1 MAAFRN
7 KDNGSWYVQFRY
19 TDWRGERKQK
29 LKRGFATKKEALAWE
44 REFLMQKQADVGMT
58 FESFVKLYERD
69 MKPKLKLNTWLSK
82 EHIIKTK
89 ILPYFKNRIL
99 SEITALDVM
108 EWQNEMRTLTT
119 STGKPYSQDYL
130 ENIHTQLSCLFNHA
144 VKYYG
149 LQINPAAK
157 AGGMGGE
164 EKKEMLFWTK
174 DEYLKF
180 AEAMMDKLA
189 LYYAFELLYWCGI
202 REGELLALTPADFDF
217 SRKTLRIKMFG
228 VEDVGNL
235 HFAINAKQ
243 LGNGLDAQLEKFVRE
258 HPDTRLIIIDTL
270 QKVRELS
277 GDAYSYRDDY
287 QIIGQLKQLADKF
300 KLCML
305 VVHHTRKSPAND
317 EFERISGT
325 TGIYGC
331 ADGAFVLSKE
341 KRTDSAATL
350 SISGRDQP
358 DQCLHLVR
366 DEETLQWNFDH
377 ADTELYKE
385 PPDPL
390 LEKVAALVT
399 EERPTWQGSATEL
412 IAATGCE
419 IQPNALTKLL
429 NVNASKLLCDY
440 QIRYTNAHTKTG
452 SRITLTLQR

>member
-1 MAAFRN
+1 MTPETKEKTAINTPVGADVRQP
-7 KDNGSWYVQFRY
+7 D
-19 TDWRGERKQK
+19 
-29 LKRGFATKKEALAWE
+29 LKRSTESITDFASESNENFDELRKKIRRMQDPAYLPTVTMTELYDTVYESRPPVIDGLIQNGTYIFAGAPKIGKS
-44 REFLMQKQADVGMT
+44 FLMAQLAYHV
-58 FESFVKLYERD
+58 
-69 MKPKLKLNTWLSK
+69 
-82 EHIIKTK
+82 
-89 ILPYFKNRIL
+89 
-99 SEITALDVM
+99 A
-108 EWQNEMRTLTT
+108 
-119 STGKPYSQDYL
+119 TGKPLWGYDVHQGTVLY
-130 ENIHTQLSCLFNHA
+130 
-144 VKYYG
+144 
-149 LQINPAAK
+149 
-157 AGGMGGE
+157 
-164 EKKEMLFWTK
+164 
-174 DEYLKF
+174 
-180 AEAMMDKLA
+180 LA
-189 LYYAFELLYWCGI
+189 LEDGHERLQKRMY
-202 REGELLALTPADFDF
+202 R
-217 SRKTLRIKMFG
+217 MFG

-258 HPDTRLIIIDTL
+258 HSDTRLIIIDTL

-277 GDAYSYRDDY
+277 GEAYSYRDDY
-287 QIIGQLKQLADKF
+287 QIIGQLKQLADRF
-300 KLCML
+300 QLCML

-317 EFERISGT
+317 EFDRISGT

-341 KRTDSAATL
+341 RRTDSAATL

-399 EERPTWQGSATEL
+399 VERPTWQGSATEL
-412 IAATGCE
+412 ISATGCE
-419 IQPNALTKLL
+419 IQPNALAKRL
-429 NVNASKLLCDY
+429 NVNAAKLLNEY

>member
-1 MAAFRN
+1 MNPETKEKTAINTPVGADVRQPNPNQLIASITDLPAESNENFDELKKKLRRMQDPAYLPTVTMTELYDTVYES
-7 KDNGSWYVQFRY
+7 KPPVIDGLIQNGTYI
-19 TDWRGERKQK
+19 
-29 LKRGFATKKEALAWE
+29 FAGAPKIGKS
-44 REFLMQKQADVGMT
+44 FLMAQLAYHV
-58 FESFVKLYERD
+58 
-69 MKPKLKLNTWLSK
+69 
-82 EHIIKTK
+82 
-89 ILPYFKNRIL
+89 
-99 SEITALDVM
+99 A
-108 EWQNEMRTLTT
+108 
-119 STGKPYSQDYL
+119 TGKPLWGYDVHQGTVLY
-130 ENIHTQLSCLFNHA
+130 
-144 VKYYG
+144 
-149 LQINPAAK
+149 
-157 AGGMGGE
+157 
-164 EKKEMLFWTK
+164 
-174 DEYLKF
+174 
-180 AEAMMDKLA
+180 LA
-189 LYYAFELLYWCGI
+189 LEDGHERLQKRMY
-202 REGELLALTPADFDF
+202 R
-217 SRKTLRIKMFG
+217 MFG

-258 HPDTRLIIIDTL
+258 HSDTRLIIIDTL

-277 GDAYSYRDDY
+277 GEAYSYRDDY
-287 QIIGQLKQLADKF
+287 QIIGQLKQLADRF
-300 KLCML
+300 QLCML

-317 EFERISGT
+317 EFDRISGT

-341 KRTDSAATL
+341 RRTDSAATL

-399 EERPTWQGSATEL
+399 VERPTWQGSATEL

-419 IQPNALTKLL
+419 IQPNALAKRL
-429 NVNASKLLCDY
+429 NVNAAKLLKEY

>member
-1 MAAFRN
+1 MNPETKEKTAINTPVGADVRQPNPNQLIASITDLPAESNENFDELKKKLRRMQDQAYLPTVTMTELYDTVYES
-7 KDNGSWYVQFRY
+7 KPPVIDGLIQNGTYI
-19 TDWRGERKQK
+19 
-29 LKRGFATKKEALAWE
+29 FAGAPKIGKS
-44 REFLMQKQADVGMT
+44 FLMAQLAYHV
-58 FESFVKLYERD
+58 
-69 MKPKLKLNTWLSK
+69 
-82 EHIIKTK
+82 
-89 ILPYFKNRIL
+89 
-99 SEITALDVM
+99 A
-108 EWQNEMRTLTT
+108 
-119 STGKPYSQDYL
+119 TGKPLWGYDVHQGTVLY
-130 ENIHTQLSCLFNHA
+130 
-144 VKYYG
+144 
-149 LQINPAAK
+149 
-157 AGGMGGE
+157 
-164 EKKEMLFWTK
+164 
-174 DEYLKF
+174 
-180 AEAMMDKLA
+180 LA
-189 LYYAFELLYWCGI
+189 LEDGHERLQKRMY
-202 REGELLALTPADFDF
+202 R
-217 SRKTLRIKMFG
+217 MFG

-258 HPDTRLIIIDTL
+258 HSDTRLIIIDTL

-277 GDAYSYRDDY
+277 GEAYSYRDDY
-287 QIIGQLKQLADKF
+287 QIIGQLKQLADRF
-300 KLCML
+300 QLCML

-317 EFERISGT
+317 EFDRISGT

-341 KRTDSAATL
+341 RRTDSAATL

-399 EERPTWQGSATEL
+399 VERPTWQGSATEL

-419 IQPNALTKLL
+419 IQPNALAKRL
-429 NVNASKLLCDY
+429 NVNAAKLLNEY

>member
-1 MAAFRN
+1 MNPETKEKTAINTPVGADVRQPNPNQLIASITDLPAESNENFDELKKKLRRMQDPAYLPTVTMTELYDTVYES
-7 KDNGSWYVQFRY
+7 KPPVIDGLIQNGTYI
-19 TDWRGERKQK
+19 
-29 LKRGFATKKEALAWE
+29 FAGAPKIGKS
-44 REFLMQKQADVGMT
+44 FLMAQ
-58 FESFVKLYERD
+58 
-69 MKPKLKLNTWLSK
+69 LSY
-82 EHIIKTK
+82 HV
-89 ILPYFKNRIL
+89 
-99 SEITALDVM
+99 A
-108 EWQNEMRTLTT
+108 
-119 STGKPYSQDYL
+119 TGKPLWGYDVHQGTVLY
-130 ENIHTQLSCLFNHA
+130 
-144 VKYYG
+144 
-149 LQINPAAK
+149 
-157 AGGMGGE
+157 
-164 EKKEMLFWTK
+164 
-174 DEYLKF
+174 
-180 AEAMMDKLA
+180 LA
-189 LYYAFELLYWCGI
+189 LEDGHERLQKRMY
-202 REGELLALTPADFDF
+202 R
-217 SRKTLRIKMFG
+217 MFG

-277 GDAYSYRDDY
+277 GEAYSYRDDY
-287 QIIGQLKQLADKF
+287 QIIGQLKQLADRF
-300 KLCML
+300 QLCML

-317 EFERISGT
+317 EFDRISGT

-341 KRTDSAATL
+341 RRTDSAATL

-399 EERPTWQGSATEL
+399 VERPTWQGSATEL

-419 IQPNALTKLL
+419 IQPNALAKRL
-429 NVNASKLLCDY
+429 NVNAAKLLNEY

>member
-1 MAAFRN
+1 MITETKEKTAINTPVGADVRQPNPNQLTESITDSPVESNENFDELKKKLRRMQDPAYLPTVTMTELYDTVYES
-7 KDNGSWYVQFRY
+7 KPPVIDGLFQNGTYI
-19 TDWRGERKQK
+19 
-29 LKRGFATKKEALAWE
+29 FAGAPKVGKS
-44 REFLMQKQADVGMT
+44 FLMAQLAYHV
-58 FESFVKLYERD
+58 
-69 MKPKLKLNTWLSK
+69 
-82 EHIIKTK
+82 
-89 ILPYFKNRIL
+89 
-99 SEITALDVM
+99 A
-108 EWQNEMRTLTT
+108 
-119 STGKPYSQDYL
+119 TGKPLWGYEVHQGTVLY
-130 ENIHTQLSCLFNHA
+130 
-144 VKYYG
+144 
-149 LQINPAAK
+149 
-157 AGGMGGE
+157 
-164 EKKEMLFWTK
+164 
-174 DEYLKF
+174 
-180 AEAMMDKLA
+180 LA
-189 LYYAFELLYWCGI
+189 LEDGHERLQKRMY
-202 REGELLALTPADFDF
+202 R
-217 SRKTLRIKMFG
+217 MFG

-235 HFAINAKQ
+235 HFAISAKQ

-277 GDAYSYRDDY
+277 GEAYSYRDDY

-300 KLCML
+300 QLCML

-317 EFERISGT
+317 EFDRISGT

-350 SISGRDQP
+350 SISGRDQS

-366 DEETLQWNFDH
+366 DEETLQWSFDH
-377 ADTELYKE
+377 ADTEMYKE

-399 EERPTWQGSATEL
+399 EERPTWKGSATEL

-419 IQPNALTKLL
+419 IQPNALTKRL

>member
-1 MAAFRN
+1 MTPETKEKTAINTPVGADVRQPNPNQSTESITDLTAESNENFDELR
-7 KDNGSWYVQFRY
+7 KKIRRMQDPAYLSTVTMTELYDTVYESKPPVIDGLLQNGTYI
-19 TDWRGERKQK
+19 
-29 LKRGFATKKEALAWE
+29 FADAPKVGKS
-44 REFLMQKQADVGMT
+44 FLMAQLAYHV
-58 FESFVKLYERD
+58 
-69 MKPKLKLNTWLSK
+69 
-82 EHIIKTK
+82 
-89 ILPYFKNRIL
+89 
-99 SEITALDVM
+99 A
-108 EWQNEMRTLTT
+108 
-119 STGKPYSQDYL
+119 TGKPLWGYEVHQGTVLY
-130 ENIHTQLSCLFNHA
+130 
-144 VKYYG
+144 
-149 LQINPAAK
+149 
-157 AGGMGGE
+157 
-164 EKKEMLFWTK
+164 
-174 DEYLKF
+174 
-180 AEAMMDKLA
+180 LA
-189 LYYAFELLYWCGI
+189 LEDGHERLQKRMY
-202 REGELLALTPADFDF
+202 R
-217 SRKTLRIKMFG
+217 MFG
-228 VEDVGNL
+228 VEDVNKL

-277 GDAYSYRDDY
+277 GEAYSYRDDY

-300 KLCML
+300 QLCML

-317 EFERISGT
+317 EFDRISGT

-341 KRTDSAATL
+341 RRTDSTATL

-366 DEETLQWNFDH
+366 DEETLQWNFDY

-399 EERPTWQGSATEL
+399 VERPTWQGSATEL

-419 IQPNALTKLL
+419 IQPNALAKRL
-429 NVNASKLLCDY
+429 NVNAAKLLNEY

>member
-1 MAAFRN
+1 MTPETKEKTARN
-7 KDNGSWYVQFRY
+7 TPVGADVRQPNPKQSNESITDFTSESNENFDELKKKLRRMQDPAYLPTVTMTELYDTVYESRPPVIDGLFQNGTYI
-19 TDWRGERKQK
+19 
-29 LKRGFATKKEALAWE
+29 FAGAPKVGKS
-44 REFLMQKQADVGMT
+44 FLMAQLAYHV
-58 FESFVKLYERD
+58 
-69 MKPKLKLNTWLSK
+69 
-82 EHIIKTK
+82 
-89 ILPYFKNRIL
+89 
-99 SEITALDVM
+99 A
-108 EWQNEMRTLTT
+108 
-119 STGKPYSQDYL
+119 TGKPLWGYEVHQGTVLY
-130 ENIHTQLSCLFNHA
+130 
-144 VKYYG
+144 
-149 LQINPAAK
+149 
-157 AGGMGGE
+157 
-164 EKKEMLFWTK
+164 
-174 DEYLKF
+174 
-180 AEAMMDKLA
+180 LA
-189 LYYAFELLYWCGI
+189 LEDGHERLQKRMY
-202 REGELLALTPADFDF
+202 R
-217 SRKTLRIKMFG
+217 MFG

-277 GDAYSYRDDY
+277 GEAYSYRDDY
-287 QIIGQLKQLADKF
+287 QIIGQLKQFADKF
-300 KLCML
+300 QLCML

-317 EFERISGT
+317 EFDRISGT

-341 KRTDSAATL
+341 RRTDNTATM

-390 LEKVAALVT
+390 LERVAALVT
-399 EERPTWQGSATEL
+399 VEQPAWQGSATEL

-419 IQPNALTKLL
+419 IQPNTLAKRL
-429 NVNASKLLCDY
+429 NVNAAKLLCDY
-440 QIRYTNAHTKTG
+440 QIRYTNSHTKTG